1 MKINPLTLSEDSQK
15 KLEYIQQQTYQDL
28 ETLMSRAIDL
38 YFQQI
43 QKNKDPLARLKQS
56 PLIGSFQG
64 ESDLSEKAEEIFQNL
79 MVCQSNNDR

>member
-1 MKINPLTLSEDSQK
+1 MKINKLALSEDSQK
-15 KLEYIQQQTYQDL
+15 KLEYIQQQTHQEL
-28 ETLMSRAIDL
+28 ETLISRAIDL
-38 YFQQI
+38 YFQQV

-79 MVCQSNNDR
+79 INSER